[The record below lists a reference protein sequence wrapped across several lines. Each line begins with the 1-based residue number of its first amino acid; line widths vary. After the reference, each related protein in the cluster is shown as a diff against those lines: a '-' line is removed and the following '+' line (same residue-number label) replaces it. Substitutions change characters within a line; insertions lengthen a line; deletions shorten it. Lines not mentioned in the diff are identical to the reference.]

1 MWIRASFINCASF
14 AAALAVVTA
23 TSPCRADGEEDS
35 KTLFAQ
41 GRSLRDAGDC
51 AAASVAFRK
60 AWVAWPAGLGSLRN
74 LAECQTELA
83 QFASAR
89 RSWFDLARAVKLSGD
104 PKYDGWVEHAEAKYV
119 ELHAKVPR
127 VVIRLEGAATAEVRV
142 VIDGQAV
149 APELVGTELERD
161 VGSHQIEAFV
171 GDTALTRQT
180 VTLTEG
186 ARETAVLV
194 IAIPEAAPPPQ
205 PPPGDDTVA
214 TPTSGL
220 AIGGYVA
227 LGIGVLGAAGTVV
240 AIVVREGAL
249 SDLAGECEDYAS
261 GATCPQTVTE
271 FVDRGETASL
281 LVNVFA
287 AVGIAGVGVG
297 AALLIADALGDDA
310 TEAGV
315 RIVPL
320 RDGAFIGLERRF

>member
-1 MWIRASFINCASF
+1 
-14 AAALAVVTA
+14 
-23 TSPCRADGEEDS
+23 
-35 KTLFAQ
+35 
-41 GRSLRDAGDC
+41 
-51 AAASVAFRK
+51 
-60 AWVAWPAGLGSLRN
+60 
-74 LAECQTELA
+74 
-83 QFASAR
+83 
-89 RSWFDLARAVKLSGD
+89 
-104 PKYDGWVEHAEAKYV
+104 
-119 ELHAKVPR
+119 

-171 GDTALTRQT
+171 GDRALTRQT

-194 IAIPEAAPPPQ
+194 VEIPEAAPPPQ
-205 PPPGDDTVA
+205 PPPVDDTLA
-214 TPTSGL
+214 TPAHGL

-227 LGIGVLGAAGTVV
+227 LGIGVLGAAATVV

-249 SDLAGECEDYAS
+249 SDLAGECPDHAA
-261 GATCPQTVTE
+261 GATCPPTVTE
-271 FVDRGETASL
+271 FVDRGETSSL

-320 RDGAFIGLERRF
+320 HDGAFISLERRF